1 MRESM
6 EEELKEKD
14 RQLQDLLA
22 KHQEVFNTAV
32 LQLLIEHDSH
42 RYICEAKK
50 MVHVLI
56 QNWIELL

>member
-22 KHQEVFNTAV
+22 KHQEVFKTAV
-32 LQLLIEHDSH
+32 LQLLI
-42 RYICEAKK
+42 
-50 MVHVLI
+50 
-56 QNWIELL
+56 

>member
-42 RYICEAKK
+42 RYICEAIK
-50 MVHVLI
+50 MVHVLV